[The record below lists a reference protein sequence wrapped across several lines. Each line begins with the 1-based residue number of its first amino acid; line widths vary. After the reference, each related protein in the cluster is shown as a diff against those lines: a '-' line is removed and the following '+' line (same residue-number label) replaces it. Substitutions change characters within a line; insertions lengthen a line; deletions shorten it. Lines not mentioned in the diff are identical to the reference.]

1 MTCTAPSAD
10 PSPWKAWTVEHRERE
25 YSPSSM
31 LPALGVTLDDELRRY
46 ADGSSLV
53 QLAHPPRT
61 VAYGDHET
69 DLIDVYVPPS
79 GRARSTLVF
88 IHGGYWQQL
97 GRNDSAWFI
106 EPLLESGWAVCVVD
120 YELAPTRSVGEIV
133 AQCVAAC
140 RFVVD
145 NAAVLG
151 IAKPIVVAGSSAGAH
166 LAAHVYGQLR
176 EMDAAALLSGI
187 FDLRPL
193 VGTSINDA
201 LHLDD
206 GSAAALSVS
215 AGTLGRRRSVVI
227 AVGEFDTAEF
237 RRQSAELGA
246 AASAAGHDVTGL
258 VVEHRHHFDLP
269 DDLGNAASALG
280 AALTRLQG
288 SSG

>member
-1 MTCTAPSAD
+1 MTSEAPDSAT
-10 PSPWKAWTVEHRERE
+10 WKTWPLEHRERE

-31 LPALGVTLDDELRRY
+31 LPALGVTVDDELRRY

-69 DLIDVYVPPS
+69 DLIDVYLPPS
-79 GRARSTLVF
+79 GRVRSTLVF

-97 GRNDSAWFI
+97 GRDDSAWFI

-120 YELAPTRSVGEIV
+120 YELAPARSVGEIV

-151 IAKPIVVAGSSAGAH
+151 LATPIIVAGSSAGAH
-166 LAAHVYGQLR
+166 LAAHVHGQLP
-176 EMDAAALLSGI
+176 ELSAAVLLSGI

-215 AGTLGRRRSVVI
+215 VGTLGRQRPVVI
-227 AVGEFDTAEF
+227 AAGAFDTAEF
-237 RRQSAELGA
+237 RRQSAELAA

-258 VVEHRHHFDLP
+258 VVQHRHHFDLP
-269 DDLGNAASALG
+269 DDLGDAASALW

-288 SSG
+288 SSE